1 MRAVEFISGTLVR
14 LGDDKAATYE
24 LVSIEDD
31 GDRCWLRRSPQT
43 RIGSAAFPVASSRVK
58 ALAKGASH

>member
-1 MRAVEFISGTLVR
+1 LA
-14 LGDDKAATYE
+14 DDKATTYE

-43 RIGSAAFPVASSRVK
+43 RISSAAFPVASDRVE
-58 ALAKGASH
+58 ALF

>member
-1 MRAVEFISGTLVR
+1 MSTVEFISGTLVP
-14 LGDDKAATYE
+14 LGDDKATTYE

-58 ALAKGASH
+58 ALA

>member
-58 ALAKGASH
+58 ALA